1 MKLRSST
8 YFLQHKLAS
17 VEGLD
22 EKTMTVDPENL
33 VEILLENWVRHFF
46 FFFFPL
52 PRLFSRTSAALT
64 FKTAFSLTLS
74 LSLSLSLSLFL
85 SVLTSS
91 SPDSLA
97 ARWNNVRYHGDH
109 ILSSPDE
116 LGVENSATCNIQSR
130 VSDFTPSTSS
140 FSAF

>member
-1 MKLRSST
+1 MIFLVSVFQKKEDLNFEVTREEEREKKKREKKKREAPAGKKSIRNLRNRKKKAVKLRSST

-64 FKTAFSLTLS
+64 FKTAFSLS
-74 LSLSLSLSLFL
+74 L
-85 SVLTSS
+85 
-91 SPDSLA
+91 
-97 ARWNNVRYHGDH
+97 
-109 ILSSPDE
+109 
-116 LGVENSATCNIQSR
+116 
-130 VSDFTPSTSS
+130 
-140 FSAF
+140 